1 MDLCIS
7 IIALVVSIISLI
19 LTGIIYERQ
28 KKDAIVES
36 FYDDLCWLFCYSSTG
51 GNVDARRIMIK
62 LKLKAG
68 FLNEDLFYKFKSIL
82 PILTNLNLTVSNPN
96 RDRDWDLIQ
105 DFIYCFTKAYHPG
118 TKLTKQYIKDNL

>member
-1 MDLCIS
+1 MELCIS
-7 IIALVVSIISLI
+7 IVALVVSIISLI
-19 LTGIIYERQ
+19 FAIIIYKKQ
-28 KKDAIVES
+28 KKDAIIES
-36 FYDDLCWLFCYSSTG
+36 FYDDLCLLLCYASTN
-51 GNVDARRIMIK
+51 GNIDAMRIMIK

-68 FLNEDLFYKFKSIL
+68 FLSKDLFDKFKFIL

-105 DFIYCFTKAYHPG
+105 DFIYCFTKAYNPG